1 MVVESEPGNFRTC
14 SGISCGNM
22 VSVFAATFIFKQVS
36 GTAQK
41 FLASAFNI
49 TLFSC
54 FWRDVNF
61 HLVLWKAGVM
71 EAGTFSSAELDS
83 ICCLSV
89 KCCVNLLNIAPAF
102 QRRASSQNFNT
113 TEVKNK
119 KQEVKKIVYS
129 TESLA

>member
-1 MVVESEPGNFRTC
+1 MVVGSEHGNFRTC
-14 SGISCGNM
+14 SGTCRGHM

-61 HLVLWKAGVM
+61 HLAFWKAGVL
-71 EAGTFSSAELDS
+71 EAGTISSAKLDS

-89 KCCVNLLNIAPAF
+89 KFCVNLLNIPPAF

-113 TEVKNK
+113 TEVKN
-119 KQEVKKIVYS
+119 
-129 TESLA
+129 

>member
-1 MVVESEPGNFRTC
+1 MVVGSEHANFRTC
-14 SGISCGNM
+14 SGTCRGHM
-22 VSVFAATFIFKQVS
+22 VSVFALTFIFKQVS

-49 TLFSC
+49 TLFDC

-61 HLVLWKAGVM
+61 HLAFWKARVL
-71 EAGTFSSAELDS
+71 EAGTVSYAKLDS

-89 KCCVNLLNIAPAF
+89 KFRVNLLNIPTAF

-113 TEVKNK
+113 TEVK
-119 KQEVKKIVYS
+119 S
-129 TESLA
+129 